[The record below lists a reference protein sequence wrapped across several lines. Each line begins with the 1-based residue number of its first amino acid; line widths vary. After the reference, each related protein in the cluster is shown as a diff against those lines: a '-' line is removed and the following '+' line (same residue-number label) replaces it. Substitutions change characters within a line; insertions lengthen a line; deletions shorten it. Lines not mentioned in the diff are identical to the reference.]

1 MDKFDIAGRVKE
13 LNEASNAYYNIGQ
26 SIMSDYEFD
35 KKLEELRKEYGVEI
49 HDDKLNGDFNTYMSK
64 LKTSSNNSNN
74 K

>member
-35 KKLEELRKEYGVEI
+35 KKLEELKQWEEKTGIVMSNSPTHKKE
-49 HDDKLNGDFNTYMSK
+49 K
-64 LKTSSNNSNN
+64 
-74 K
+74 